1 MPENLRRF
9 LPALL
14 LIGLTSGGL
23 LLSDLGS
30 RRDGEIASQAGD
42 SKRKTYQIALAC
54 YMPEPSRDA
63 CEAGLFDGLKALGL
77 VEGDNLKVL
86 RAHAQGEAA
95 NIPSILRNFD
105 NSPVDALVTFS
116 TPVLQGAL
124 ATVRNKP
131 VVFTYCVDPIK
142 AGAGESFTN
151 HRPGFTGVGSLPPIG
166 ESIQIMQE
174 ALPAIRSLG
183 VIYNDGEANSQ
194 RIISLL
200 REVCQK
206 QGLRLVEKT
215 AMNPNEVIPAAQA
228 LVTERVDAIYIP
240 NDNTAAQAF
249 DGIVFTATKA
259 GIPTISAD
267 PDDLGRGV
275 LMGVGAGFYY
285 SGKAAAEPLAEVLR
299 GKSPS
304 DIPIRNVSV
313 SLARVDL
320 GVAKTLGISLPV
332 SFLARLPEA
341 DKISSPV
348 VK

>member
-1 MPENLRRF
+1 MHENLRRF
-9 LPALL
+9 LPGLL

-30 RRDGEIASQAGD
+30 RSAGEAALPIKDANRGPYA
-42 SKRKTYQIALAC
+42 IALAY

-77 VEGDNLKVL
+77 VEGENLKVL

-95 NIPSILRNFD
+95 NIPAILQNFD
-105 NSPVDALVTFS
+105 NSPVDAVVTFS

-124 ATVRNKP
+124 ATIRNKS

-142 AGAGESFTN
+142 AGVGESFTN
-151 HRPGFTGVGSLPPIG
+151 HRAGFTGIGSLPPIA
-166 ESIQIMQE
+166 ESIAMIQE
-174 ALPAIRSLG
+174 ALPDMRSLG

-200 REVCQK
+200 REVCRK

-215 AMNPNEVIPAAQA
+215 AVNPNEVIPAAQA

-249 DGIVFTATKA
+249 DGIVLTATKA
-259 GIPTISAD
+259 GIPSISAD
-267 PDDLGRGV
+267 PDDLGRGI

-299 GKSPS
+299 GKSPA

-320 GVAKTLGISLPV
+320 GVAEALGISLPP
-332 SFLARLPEA
+332 SFLARLPEE

-348 VK
+348 KK